1 MRDFTYTNYIPDL
14 TERFPEG
21 FRTFDEPYDYGYEPS
36 YEELVADGEYSDKEE
51 QPSACLRGRE
61 VHVNS

>member
-51 QPSACLRGRE
+51 
-61 VHVNS
+61 